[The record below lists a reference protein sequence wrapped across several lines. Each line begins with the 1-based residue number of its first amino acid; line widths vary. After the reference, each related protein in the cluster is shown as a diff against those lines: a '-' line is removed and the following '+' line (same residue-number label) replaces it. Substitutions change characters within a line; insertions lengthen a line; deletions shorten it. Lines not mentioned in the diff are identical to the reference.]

1 MFAFNRLAAVLLAFC
16 LSVSVA
22 LGDDSRFEV
31 KGEVTG
37 VADSALIVL
46 YEDHGNLMTP
56 VSFDRAGRCVARV
69 RCRPWS

>member
-56 VSFDRAGRCVARV
+56 RGFRHH
-69 RCRPWS
+69 CRGAILAYRDYRG